1 MSRIVKLIGG
11 VIASFLISGSA
22 IAQEEMAITFDEF
35 EAVVRQLKI
44 PGFSSIAEVSE
55 EEGEYAE
62 YQAYFFA
69 GNNMFSLKME
79 PRKGGPVWGS
89 TSYLL
94 AGREA
99 EYAVSGN
106 LAILTIDLPPLE
118 SVLTLMS
125 NKMKDKQQFE
135 EIARNTGLLQKN
147 YETVPWPDEIPAAY
161 RPFCTVV
168 GVEKYESET
177 EGYTTDY
184 VLTVLM
190 DENLK
195 ASFRRLRSAYEDNGN
210 YIAFPDATMLT
221 QQHGELDGLEYCC
234 QSGEKLTITYFIP

>member
-1 MSRIVKLIGG
+1 MGRQRLCELGKGG
-11 VIASFLISGSA
+11 SPYPRRSGSGR
-22 IAQEEMAITFDEF
+22 I
-35 EAVVRQLKI
+35 RSL
-44 PGFSSIAEVSE
+44 PGEHSKS
-55 EEGEYAE
+55 
-62 YQAYFFA
+62 
-69 GNNMFSLKME
+69 
-79 PRKGGPVWGS
+79 R
-89 TSYLL
+89 TDRL
-94 AGREA
+94 AGQ
-99 EYAVSGN
+99 N
-106 LAILTIDLPPLE
+106 TITVVAPA
-118 SVLTLMS
+118 
-125 NKMKDKQQFE
+125 FE

-161 RPFCTVV
+161 RPVCTVV
-168 GVEKYESET
+168 ALEKYESET